1 MTTYQGETDTL
12 ATLCQSQG
20 SAWKTI
26 NPEYATRMR
35 LQNRFR
41 SGVDIAQLLL
51 TLCVKTWLHTT
62 KTQASTHSL

>member
-41 SGVDIAQLLL
+41 SGVDISLTMTLPMSSTPAQHFQL
-51 TLCVKTWLHTT
+51 
-62 KTQASTHSL
+62 